1 MRRTLIIIVL
11 AATAFV
17 QCRRDRVIPDDT
29 LAEMFYE
36 AFLTNS
42 YIGIE
47 YIDTDSL
54 QIYEPIFQKYG
65 YTSKDVRYTVGN
77 FSRRKSA
84 RLGNVVEQAITRLD
98 EEGKEL
104 ERQVMILDTI
114 RNVAV
119 RRFTRTVRADS
130 LIRATKVAD
139 SVCLFITL
147 APVQA
152 GEYEVSYE
160 YTDDE
165 YSNKHMRRAEM
176 WLEREDET
184 HHSSYN
190 FNLRNK
196 DEVRRVLRA
205 DKDDVRLVVNLG
217 KYIPGKGVAK
227 KQKFTVRNLRIR
239 YKPTAEVAVDSL
251 FMQYVDTKIFNDA
264 FFSSSAP
271 AQSGGTLPADSLR
284 AVPATADDAR

>member
-1 MRRTLIIIVL
+1 MRRILIIIVL

-29 LAEMFYE
+29 LAEIFYE

-119 RRFTRTVRADS
+119 RRFTRIVRSDS
-130 LIRATKVAD
+130 LIRATKAAD
-139 SVCLFITL
+139 SVRLLITL
-147 APVQA
+147 APVRA

-160 YTDDE
+160 YTDDG

-217 KYIPGKGVAK
+217 KYLDGKKGLPK

-239 YKPTAEVAVDSL
+239 YKPNAEVAVDSL

-264 FFSSSAP
+264 LFTPAP
-271 AQSGGTLPADSLR
+271 CGGTLPADSLR